1 MLSCVFSTAMFG
13 VSDHDLMFEIRA
25 KSAIEA
31 DDGDEN
37 DENDARFINNKVFQL
52 SGVFF
57 LNLSFYMAS
66 CKYI

>member
-57 LNLSFYMAS
+57 
-66 CKYI
+66 